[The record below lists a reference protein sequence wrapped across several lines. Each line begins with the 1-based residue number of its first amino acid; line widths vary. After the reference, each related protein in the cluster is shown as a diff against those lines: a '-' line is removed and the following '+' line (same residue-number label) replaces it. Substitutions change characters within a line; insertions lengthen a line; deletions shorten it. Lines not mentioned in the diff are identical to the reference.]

1 MERSSVHMELTPI
14 QKEILTALINLY
26 RTKKQAIK
34 GEDIAEIIDRNPGTV
49 RNQMQSLKALGL
61 VEGVP
66 GPKGG
71 YKATGATYRA
81 LSLAEMDKETM
92 VPIRRN
98 DEIIP
103 NATAAEISFTTVRH
117 PDLCNATVHVIG
129 DIRKFDTGD
138 TIAVGPTPVN
148 KLVMQGEVIGRD
160 DTENSLLFVIQ
171 EMVSLPKK
179 PVKNY
184 VKEQAISIPTT
195 ATIQEASRILVENK
209 IHGAP
214 VRDKNSIV
222 GIATLTDIGKTL
234 AEGKTS
240 LKIKDIMTKRII
252 WVEGD
257 VPLYEVVRIFNKEK
271 VGRLLVRINGEFVGI
286 ISKTDI
292 LHQLIVY

>member
-1 MERSSVHMELTPI
+1 MELTPI

-26 RTKKQAIK
+26 REKKQAIK
-34 GEDIAEIIDRNPGTV
+34 GEDIAEVINRNPGTV

-71 YKATGATYRA
+71 YKATGETYRA
-81 LSLAEMDKETM
+81 LCLLEMEKETV
-92 VPIRRN
+92 VPIKRN
-98 DEIIP
+98 EEIVQ

-129 DIRKFDTGD
+129 DIKKFDIGD
-138 TIAVGPTPVN
+138 NIIIGPTPVN
-148 KLVMQGEVIGRD
+148 KLVMRGEVIGRD
-160 DTENSLLFVIQ
+160 DTENTLLFVIQ
-171 EMVSLPKK
+171 EMVSLPKR
-179 PVKNY
+179 PIKNY
-184 VKEQAISIPTT
+184 IRKQPITIPAT

-214 VRDKNSIV
+214 VRDKTAIV
-222 GIATLTDIGKTL
+222 GIVTLTDIGKTL

-240 LKIKDIMTKRII
+240 LKIKDIMTRKII
-252 WVEGD
+252 SVDGET
-257 VPLYEVVRIFNKEK
+257 PLYEVVRVINKEK
-271 VGRLLVRINGEFVGI
+271 VGRLLVRVNGEFAGL

-292 LHQLIVY
+292 LDKLIVY

>member
-1 MERSSVHMELTPI
+1 MELTPI

-26 RTKKQAIK
+26 RTRKHAIK
-34 GEDIAEIIDRNPGTV
+34 GEDIAEVIERNPGTV

-71 YKATGATYRA
+71 YKVTGETYRA
-81 LSLAEMDKETM
+81 LSLSEMDKEM
-92 VPIRRN
+92 NVPLRRN
-98 DEIIP
+98 DDLID

-129 DIRKFDTGD
+129 DIRKFEVGD
-138 TIAVGPTPVN
+138 SIVIGPTPVN
-148 KLVMQGEVIGRD
+148 KLVMRGSVIGRD
-160 DTENSLLFVIQ
+160 DTENTVLFVIQ

-184 VKEQAISIPTT
+184 IKEDTITIPSN
-195 ATIQEASRILVENK
+195 ATIQEASRILVNNN

-214 VRDKNSIV
+214 VKDKDGIV
-222 GIATLTDIGKTL
+222 GIVTLTDIGKTL

-240 LKIKDIMTKRII
+240 LKIKDIMTKDII
-252 WVEGD
+252 SVDGEL
-257 VPLYEVVRIFNKEK
+257 PLYEVIKIFNKEK
-271 VGRLLVRINGEFVGI
+271 VGRLMVTVNGELKGL

-292 LHQLIVY
+292 LTKLVVY

>member
-1 MERSSVHMELTPI
+1 MELTPI

-71 YKATGATYRA
+71 YKATGETYRA
-81 LSLAEMDKETM
+81 LSLMEVEKETV
-92 VPIRRN
+92 VPIKRN
-98 DEIIP
+98 DELIQ

-117 PDLCNATVHVIG
+117 PDLCNATVHVLGDIKKFDIG
-129 DIRKFDTGD
+129 DNIV
-138 TIAVGPTPVN
+138 IGPTPVN
-148 KLVMQGEVIGRD
+148 KLVMRGEIIGRD
-160 DTENSLLFVIQ
+160 DTDNTLLFVIQ

-179 PVKNY
+179 AVKNY
-184 VKEQAISIPTT
+184 IKKDSITIPAT

-214 VRDKNSIV
+214 VRDKTTIV
-222 GIATLTDIGKTL
+222 GIVTLTDIGKTL

-240 LKIKDIMTKRII
+240 LKIKDIMTKKLITI
-252 WVEGD
+252 DGD
-257 VPLYEVVRIFNKEK
+257 MPLYDVVRVFTKQQ
-271 VGRLLVRINGEFVGI
+271 VGRLLVQMDGEIIGI
-286 ISKTDI
+286 ISKSDV
-292 LHQLIVY
+292 LDKLVVY

>member
-1 MERSSVHMELTPI
+1 MEMELTPI

-26 RTKKQAIK
+26 RTRKHAIK
-34 GEDIAEIIDRNPGTV
+34 GEDIAEIIERNPGTV

-81 LSLAEMDKETM
+81 LSLSDMDKEM
-92 VPIRRN
+92 NVPLKRN
-98 DEIIP
+98 DELIE
-103 NATAAEISFTTVRH
+103 NATVAEISFTTVRH

-129 DIRKFDTGD
+129 DIRKFDVGD
-138 TIAVGPTPVN
+138 NLMVGPTPVN
-148 KLVMQGEVIGRD
+148 HLVIRGSVIGRD
-160 DTENSLLFVIQ
+160 DTQNTILFVIQ

-184 VKEQAISIPTT
+184 IQTNPIMIPAT
-195 ATIQEASRILVENK
+195 ATIQEASRILVTNN

-214 VRDKNSIV
+214 VKDKDGIV
-222 GIATLTDIGKTL
+222 GIVTLTDIGKTL

-240 LKIKDIMTKRII
+240 LKIKEIMTKDII
-252 WVEGD
+252 SIDGD
-257 VPLYEVVRIFNKEK
+257 MPLYEVVRIFNKEK
-271 VGRLLVRINGEFVGI
+271 VGRLMVKVNGELVGL

-292 LHQLIVY
+292 LAKLAVY

>member
-1 MERSSVHMELTPI
+1 MELTPI

-26 RTKKQAIK
+26 RTRKHAIK
-34 GEDIAEIIDRNPGTV
+34 GEDIAEIIERNPGTV

-71 YKATGATYRA
+71 YKATGSTYRA
-81 LSLAEMDKETM
+81 LSLSDMDKEIS
-92 VPIRRN
+92 VPLKRN
-98 DEIIP
+98 DELVE

-129 DIRKFDTGD
+129 DIRKFDVGD
-138 TIAVGPTPVN
+138 SLMIGPTPVN
-148 KLVMQGEVIGRD
+148 HLVIRGSVIGRD
-160 DTENSLLFVIQ
+160 DTQNTILFVIQ

-184 VKEQAISIPTT
+184 IHENPIMIPAT
-195 ATIQEASRILVENK
+195 ATIQEASRILVTNN

-214 VRDKNSIV
+214 VKDKDGIV
-222 GIATLTDIGKTL
+222 GIVTLTDIGKTL

-240 LKIKDIMTKRII
+240 LKVKEIMTKDII
-252 WVEGD
+252 SIDGD
-257 VPLYEVVRIFNKEK
+257 MPLYEVVRVFNKEK
-271 VGRLLVRINGEFVGI
+271 VGRLMVKVNGELVGL

-292 LHQLIVY
+292 LAKLAVY

>member
-1 MERSSVHMELTPI
+1 MELTPI

-26 RTKKQAIK
+26 RTRKQAIK
-34 GEDIAEIIDRNPGTV
+34 GEDIAQIIERNPGTV

-81 LSLAEMDKETM
+81 LSLSDMDKEM
-92 VPIRRN
+92 NVPLRRN
-98 DEIIP
+98 DELIE
-103 NATAAEISFTTVRH
+103 NATASEISFTTVRH

-129 DIRKFDTGD
+129 DIRKFDVGD
-138 TIAVGPTPVN
+138 TIVIGPTPVN
-148 KLVMQGEVIGRD
+148 KLVMRGSVIGRD
-160 DTENSLLFVIQ
+160 DTQNSILFVIQ
-171 EMVSLPKK
+171 EMISLPKK

-184 VKEQAISIPTT
+184 IHDTTITILST
-195 ATIQEASRILVENK
+195 ATIQEASRILVKNN

-214 VRDKNSIV
+214 VKDKDKIAGIV
-222 GIATLTDIGKTL
+222 TLTDIGKTL

-240 LKIKDIMTKRII
+240 LKIKDIMTKDII
-252 WVEGD
+252 SVDGD
-257 VPLYEVVRIFNKEK
+257 MPLNEVVRVFNKEK
-271 VGRLLVRINGEFVGI
+271 VGRLMVKVNGELIGL

-292 LHQLIVY
+292 LSKLAVY